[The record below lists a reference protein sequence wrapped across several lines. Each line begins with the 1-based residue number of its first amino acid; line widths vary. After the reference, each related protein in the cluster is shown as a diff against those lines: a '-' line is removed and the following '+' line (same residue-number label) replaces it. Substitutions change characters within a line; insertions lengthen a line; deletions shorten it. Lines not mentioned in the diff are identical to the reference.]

1 MRMNVRSDAFRR
13 EPFALA
19 QRGGLIEAFSQFQR
33 PTPEGVTTDNIS
45 FQLNERRMKNFD
57 RREFLKL
64 AGAASLGATVAGS
77 EPLGHAASRAGRAT
91 PVGGAADPWLEIDLK
106 NMAWNLAQIR
116 RRAGNRSVMA
126 VIKANA
132 YGHGLVETGRFLEN
146 QKIEFL
152 AVGKFHEALQLRES
166 GVKTP
171 ILNLGPFS
179 QHEAEEIVQR
189 NISQSVYTDDF
200 TLLAE
205 SARKLKRQAKVH
217 LKIDTGLGRVGV
229 PHEQALAFVEK
240 VAATSEIQIEGI
252 FTPFTED
259 DEFDKIQLERLLE
272 ICGAAKQ
279 RGVST
284 GLRHAASSAA
294 ILSFPQAYVDMVR
307 PGIAIYG
314 QYPSTKEY
322 RARQIDLR
330 PAMSLKARVTYVKT
344 LQPGESV
351 SYHRAFVAQNETLVA
366 TLPIGYSDGYP
377 SQAAGKAEILV
388 RGRRWPTIALVTS
401 NHATINVTGAEA
413 IKIGDEAVIFGKQG
427 ESEISAEALAAWAG
441 VSVYKI
447 LIGMNPL
454 LPRIYLEA

>member
-1 MRMNVRSDAFRR
+1 MQN
-13 EPFALA
+13 L
-19 QRGGLIEAFSQFQR
+19 
-33 PTPEGVTTDNIS
+33 
-45 FQLNERRMKNFD
+45 D

-64 AGAASLGATVAGS
+64 AGAASLGAAVVGGAN
-77 EPLGHAASRAGRAT
+77 PSRAGWVT
-91 PVGGAADPWLEIDLK
+91 PGGAADPWLEIDLK
-106 NMAWNLAQIR
+106 NMAWNLALIR
-116 RRAGNRSVMA
+116 GRAGNRPVMA

-132 YGHGLVETGRFLEN
+132 YGHGIVETGKFLEK

-152 AVGKFHEALQLRES
+152 AVGKFQEALQLREN

-179 QHEAEEIVQR
+179 QHEAEEIVRQD
-189 NISQSVYTDDF
+189 ISQSVYTDDF

-205 SARKLKRQAKVH
+205 AAHKLKRRAKVH

-240 VAATSEIQIEGI
+240 IAAKSEIQIEGI
-252 FTPFTED
+252 FTPLTED
-259 DEFDKIQLERLLE
+259 DEFDKVQLQRFLE

-279 RGVST
+279 RGIAV
-284 GLRHAASSAA
+284 GLRHAASSAG
-294 ILSFPQAYVDMVR
+294 IISFPSSHLDMVR

-314 QYPSTKEY
+314 QYPSVREY
-322 RARQIDLR
+322 KARQIDLR
-330 PAMSLKARVTYVKT
+330 PVMSLKARVMYVKT

-351 SYHRAFVAQNETLVA
+351 SYHRAFVAPKETQVA

-388 RGRRWPTIALVTS
+388 QGRRWPTIALVTS
-401 NHATINVTGAEA
+401 NHATINVTGAER

-427 ESEISAEALAAWAG
+427 ESEISAEELAAWAG

-454 LPRIYLEA
+454 LPRVYLEN

>member
-1 MRMNVRSDAFRR
+1 M
-13 EPFALA
+13 
-19 QRGGLIEAFSQFQR
+19 Q
-33 PTPEGVTTDNIS
+33 
-45 FQLNERRMKNFD
+45 NFD

-64 AGAASLGATVAGS
+64 AGAASLGATVVGSANPSGAGW
-77 EPLGHAASRAGRAT
+77 AT
-91 PVGGAADPWLEIDLK
+91 PVGVTTGEAAADPWLEIDLK

-116 RRAGNRSVMA
+116 RRTGSRPVMA

-132 YGHGLVETGRFLEN
+132 YGHGLVEIGKFLEK

-152 AVGKFHEALQLRES
+152 AVGKFHEALQFREN

-179 QHEAEEIVQR
+179 QHEAAEIVRR
-189 NISQSVYTDDF
+189 NISQSVYTDGF
-200 TLLAE
+200 MFLAE
-205 SARKLKRQAKVH
+205 AARKLKRQAKVH

-229 PHEQALAFVEK
+229 PHRQALAFVEK
-240 VAATSEIQIEGI
+240 VAANSAIQIEGI

-259 DEFDKIQLERLLE
+259 DEFDKVQLERFLE
-272 ICGAAKQ
+272 ICSAAKQ
-279 RGVST
+279 RGIAT
-284 GLRHAASSAA
+284 GLRHAASSAG
-294 ILSFPQAYVDMVR
+294 ILSFPPSHLDMVR

-314 QYPSTKEY
+314 QYPSVREY
-322 RARQIDLR
+322 QARQIDLR
-330 PAMSLKARVTYVKT
+330 PVMSLKARVMYVKT

-351 SYHRAFVAQNETLVA
+351 SYHRAFVAQQETQVA

-377 SQAAGKAEILV
+377 SQAAGKAEVLV
-388 RGRRWPTIALVTS
+388 QGRRWPVIALVTS
-401 NHATINVTGAEA
+401 NHATINVTGAEG

-427 ESEISAEALAAWAG
+427 EGEINAEELAAWAG

-454 LPRIYLEA
+454 LPRVYRES